1 MGLPVKGGN
10 KSRIESM
17 NRNFLSIAAL
27 LGALSVA
34 LGAFAAHK
42 LREIASPDAV
52 SVFETGVKYQF
63 YHVFALL
70 VVALLS
76 EKFSNKWM
84 IWAGNCFITGI
95 ILFSGSLY
103 LLTALKIMD
112 NDHLRY
118 VGIAT
123 PIGGLFFIAGWLF
136 LWLGVSKK
144 DGDK

>member
-1 MGLPVKGGN
+1 
-10 KSRIESM
+10 M
-17 NRNFLSIAAL
+17 NRNFLSVAAL

-42 LREIASPDAV
+42 LKEIVGPETVAI
-52 SVFETGVKYQF
+52 FETGVRYQF

-70 VVALLS
+70 FVALLS
-76 EKFSNKWM
+76 EKISNKWM
-84 IWAGNCFITGI
+84 LWAGNCFITGI

-103 LLTALKIMD
+103 ALTALKIAD
-112 NDHLRY
+112 NNHLKL

-136 LWLGVSKK
+136 LWIGVSKK
-144 DGDK
+144 

>member
-1 MGLPVKGGN
+1 
-10 KSRIESM
+10 M

-27 LGALSVA
+27 LGALCVA

-42 LREIASPDAV
+42 LRDIVGPDTVAI
-52 SVFETGVKYQF
+52 FETGVRYQF

-70 VVALLS
+70 FVALLS
-76 EKFSNKWM
+76 EKISNKWM

-103 LLTALKIMD
+103 ALTALKIAE
-112 NDHLRY
+112 NTHLTL

-123 PIGGLFFIAGWLF
+123 PLGGIFFIAGWLF
-136 LWLGVSKK
+136 LYIGVTAKK
-144 DGDK
+144 